1 MHSTS
6 YLLQWHLGFAVLIG
20 TVDEGV
26 IELLPDEWPSEKQR
40 NDNPD
45 AAQQY
50 IEITRTLRELSAQ
63 RKRVK
68 RRLERLKNLE
78 ASLKPLDTSDGGVG
92 VQENLVTRNGPVE
105 KELERMKQLLA
116 RVNANVGNL
125 QRYPARAMDLD
136 AMDER
141 KKVDAFLDNFPG

>member
-1 MHSTS
+1 M
-6 YLLQWHLGFAVLIG
+6 
-20 TVDEGV
+20 DEDV

-40 NDNPD
+40 NENPE

-50 IEITRTLRELSAQ
+50 IEITRTLRQLSVQ

-68 RRLERLKNLE
+68 RRLERLKNLQ
-78 ASLKPLDTSDGGVG
+78 ASLAPLETSDGGMG

-105 KELERMKQLLA
+105 KELERMKRLLA

-125 QRYPARAMDLD
+125 QRYPSRDIDLD
-136 AMDER
+136 GMDDR
-141 KKVDAFLDNFPG
+141 QKVDAFLDKFPD